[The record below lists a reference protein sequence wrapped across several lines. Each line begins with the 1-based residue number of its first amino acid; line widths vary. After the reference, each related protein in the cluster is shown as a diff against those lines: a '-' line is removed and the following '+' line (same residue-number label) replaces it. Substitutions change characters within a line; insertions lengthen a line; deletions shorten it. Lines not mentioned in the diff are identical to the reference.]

1 MPRLEEN
8 LTQRWGQ
15 RDVIHNDA
23 PTKQTPVEEPTY
35 HPQAVWTGNTMSDKR
50 FCGLPTIHTPYYH
63 HYDLDI
69 KQVAL

>member
-1 MPRLEEN
+1 
-8 LTQRWGQ
+8 
-15 RDVIHNDA
+15 
-23 PTKQTPVEEPTY
+23 
-35 HPQAVWTGNTMSDKR
+35 MSDKR